1 MGGGKE
7 GAKLSN
13 GSVVSFSLPLFDSTS
28 FERKEEGFFRITR
41 RERKAC
47 IREISNGEKYI
58 AGEGGREGRGCE
70 SRCENVEHG
79 NLNYFDKTMASG
91 Q

>member
-1 MGGGKE
+1 M
-7 GAKLSN
+7 ARSFPSLLLS
-13 GSVVSFSLPLFDSTS
+13 SFLPSLRLDS
-28 FERKEEGFFRITR
+28 FENEEGFFQDHEEGGGEAYFAKFRTVKNTS
-41 RERKAC
+41 RE
-47 IREISNGEKYI
+47 
-58 AGEGGREGRGCE
+58 GREGRGCE